1 MKKVLLFM
9 VALVAAGSL
18 HAADAA
24 AGQAKSAVCV
34 ACHGVN
40 GNAPI
45 MDTYPKIGGQNAA
58 YLEASIK
65 AYKNG
70 ERTGANAALMTPM
83 IAALTD
89 ADIADIAAYFSS
101 VE

>member
-1 MKKVLLFM
+1 MKKIIFAAFALFWAM
-9 VALVAAGSL
+9 PLFAADPAAGK
-18 HAADAA
+18 AK
-24 AGQAKSAVCV
+24 AGMCV

-45 MDTYPKIGGQNAA
+45 LDTYPKLGGQNAA
-58 YLEASIK
+58 YLEMAIK

-70 ERTGANAALMTPM
+70 ERTGANAALMVPM
-83 IAALTD
+83 VAALTD
-89 ADIADIAAYFSS
+89 EDIADISAYFSS

>member
-1 MKKVLLFM
+1 MKKIFFAAFSLFLAM
-9 VALVAAGSL
+9 PLY
-18 HAADAA
+18 AADPA
-24 AGQAKSAVCV
+24 AGQAKAALCV

-45 MDTYPKIGGQNAA
+45 LDTYPKLGGQNAA
-58 YLEASIK
+58 YLEMSIK

-70 ERTGANAALMTPM
+70 ERTGANAALMVPM